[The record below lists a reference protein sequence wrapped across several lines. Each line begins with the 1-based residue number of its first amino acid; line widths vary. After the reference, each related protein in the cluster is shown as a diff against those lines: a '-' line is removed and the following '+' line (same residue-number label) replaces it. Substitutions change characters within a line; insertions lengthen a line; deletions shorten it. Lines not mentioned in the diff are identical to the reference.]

1 MKVFRNL
8 KFSEVDSN
16 AAGLRSISFLARKAD
31 IKAFPTL
38 PDTASVNGGTST
50 LEGDFVMRPDKT
62 FVQIYTRKGS
72 GKLSF
77 ETTGPKDG
85 IFFVE
90 KAELDYPDMD
100 DEALNLARNIIN
112 DELVLVVGTRVA
124 NSSKFRFAVMGSEM
138 FTCYATPTGSSGTV
152 DSPDDKGLKLEFTSH
167 SITPFARY
175 TGTIITADGTFDCET
190 GLMDETAPAGE

>member
-1 MKVFRNL
+1 MKALRNL
-8 KFSEVDSN
+8 KFSEIDSN
-16 AAGLRSISFLARKAD
+16 SAGIRSMSFLARKAD

-38 PDTASVNGGTST
+38 SDSASDILTSGM
-50 LEGDFVMRPDKT
+50 LEGDFVMQPDKT

-100 DEALNLARNIIN
+100 DDALNLARNIVN
-112 DELVLVVGTRVA
+112 DDLVLVVGTRVA
-124 NSSKFRFAVMGSEM
+124 NSNQFRFTVMGSLM
-138 FTCYATPTGSSGTV
+138 FDCYSTPTGSSGTV
-152 DSPDDKGLKLEFTSH
+152 DSPDDKGLKLEFTAH
-167 SITPFARY
+167 SVAPFARY
-175 TGTIITADGTFDCET
+175 TGTIPTADGIFDCET
-190 GLMDETAPAGE
+190 GLFQEAPAGE